1 MKASQGN
8 VEGRYSQL
16 KAERGPYLQRA
27 KDAAKLTLPMLAPHE
42 TTTKVTK
49 VSTPYQGVGARG
61 VNNLASK
68 LLMALLPPNSPF
80 FRLHVD
86 EFLLEQEGSEEFKT
100 ELETALGKVERAI
113 MQEIETSSDRVAIF
127 EALKH
132 LIVSGNVL
140 LYVGEDGLRVFTLGR
155 FGIVRDPMG
164 NPLEMVTHEQV
175 SPAALEPE
183 FLAKLKT
190 KDDYKD
196 RTNNEKVINIYTQ
209 IIRKG
214 EKWEVHQEA
223 LGETIPGSKGSYP
236 LDVCPWIPLRFNRI
250 DGEDY
255 GRGYVEE
262 YLGDLKSLEG
272 LTKAVVDGSA
282 AAAKVL
288 ILVNP
293 NGTTRSKT
301 VASAPNLAVR
311 EGNADD
317 VSVMQMQKFHDFR
330 TAYQAMERIEQ
341 RLEFAFLLNTSI
353 QRKGERVT
361 AEEIRFM
368 AGELEDALG
377 GVYSILSQEFQLKY
391 VNRRRHMLTRDGRL
405 PELPKDIIK
414 PSIVTGL
421 EALGRGHDRNKLISF
436 FSTLGQTL
444 GPEALQQYVHAD
456 EAIARLAVSDGIDP
470 LGLIKTKEEIQAEMQ
485 QAQMQQMAQS
495 LGPEAMKQMGAA
507 AQAGEA
513 PAPEGEPVDG

>member
-1 MKASQGN
+1 MKASQGK

-16 KAERGPYLQRA
+16 KSDRTPYIRRA
-27 KDAAKLTLPMLAPHE
+27 KEAAKLTLPMLEPIE
-42 TTTKVTK
+42 VSTK
-49 VSTPYQGVGARG
+49 VSKIITPYQGVGARG

-68 LLMALLPPNSPF
+68 LLMALLPPNAPF
-80 FRLHVD
+80 FRLNVD
-86 EFLLEQEGSEEFKT
+86 EFVLEEQGGEDVKT
-100 ELETALGKVERAI
+100 EIQTALGKVERAI
-113 MQEIETSSDRVAIF
+113 MQEIEVSSDRVAIF

-132 LIVSGNVL
+132 LIVSGNIL
-140 LYVGEDGLRVFTLGR
+140 LFVSEKGMRVFQIGR
-155 FGIVRDPMG
+155 FVIVRDPMG
-164 NPLEMVTHEQV
+164 NPLEMITHEQV

-183 FLAKLKT
+183 FLSKLKA

-196 RTNNEKVINIYTQ
+196 RTNNEKVVNIYTH
-209 IIRKG
+209 IIREG
-214 EKWEVHQEA
+214 EEWEVHQEA
-223 LGETIPGSKGSYP
+223 MGETIPGSQGTHP
-236 LDVCPWIPLRFNRI
+236 LETSPWIPLRFNRI

-293 NGTTRSKT
+293 NGATRSKT
-301 VASAPNLAVR
+301 IAEAPNLAVR
-311 EGNADD
+311 EGSADD
-317 VSVMQMQKFHDFR
+317 VSVMQMQKHHDFS

-353 QRKGERVT
+353 QRSGERVT

-368 AGELEDALG
+368 AGELESSLG
-377 GVYSILSQEFQLKY
+377 GIYSILSQEFQMPY

-414 PSIVTGL
+414 PTIVTGL
-421 EALGRGHDRNKLISF
+421 EALGRGHDRNKLMGF
-436 FSTLGQTL
+436 LQTLGQTL
-444 GPEALQQYVHAD
+444 GPESIQAYIHPN

-470 LGLIKTKEEIQAEMQ
+470 VGLVKTQEEIQQEKQQQ
-485 QAQMQQMAQS
+485 QAQQMTQS
-495 LGPEAMKQMGAA
+495 LGPEAMKQIGAA
-507 AQAGEA
+507 AQSGAMA
-513 PAPEGEPVDG
+513 PQGEPVDG